1 MPRLIVASCIAVGM
15 TAGASLPVSNDWQV
29 IVRPL
34 QSGTTNAGLYWV
46 GLRNNTARPRA
57 FCVLGVRF
65 TLQLKDGS
73 LVDHP
78 STEYPSVGS
87 PHQCAPTIG
96 HLVLPG
102 ETHFVKVRVVP
113 LRNAETRGS
122 VSFRVIAEE
131 TCVDAEPCPHRSIF
145 ASEDDSR

>member
-1 MPRLIVASCIAVGM
+1 MPRLILACCISLGA
-15 TAGASLPVSNDWQV
+15 TAAGPLPASNDWQV
-29 IVRPL
+29 IVRSF
-34 QSGTTNAGLYWV
+34 QSGATNAGLYWI
-46 GLRNNTARPRA
+46 GLRNNAASPRA

-65 TLQLKDGS
+65 TYQLADGS
-73 LVDHP
+73 LVDRP

-102 ETHFVKVRVVP
+102 ETHFVKVRVVSP
-113 LRNAETRGS
+113 RNADPRRAP
-122 VSFRVIAEE
+122 SFWVVAEE
-131 TCVDAEPCPHRSIF
+131 TCVDEQPCTHRPIQ